1 MKLVFFFYK
10 YEFLYDLYICY
21 MSSLI
26 NCSIVKLE
34 NLYLHLIFLFVC
46 KRYRYDA
53 TI

>member
-26 NCSIVKLE
+26 VLSLSLKI
-34 NLYLHLIFLFVC
+34 YI
-46 KRYRYDA
+46 Y
-53 TI
+53 I